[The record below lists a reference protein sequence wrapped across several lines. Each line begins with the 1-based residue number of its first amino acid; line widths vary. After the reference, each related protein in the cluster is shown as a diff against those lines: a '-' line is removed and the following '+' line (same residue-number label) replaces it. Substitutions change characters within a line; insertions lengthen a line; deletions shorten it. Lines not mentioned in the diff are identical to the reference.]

1 MKKMKRY
8 TLYTW
13 PDSQEFVGNSKC
25 HLVVPKGDSLQ
36 LDSSYMVPEDVEAPA
51 PAERTYVLAD
61 WPAKQKFEDLADKAD
76 AGDDRILCDYDGNVF
91 VESRLYEEHTA
102 KKFIF
107 VDFDGVLTLPS
118 SGYNFSEDAL
128 RMLENVKKDTDAA
141 IVIISSWREETL
153 DDTVRRLPDF
163 LKAAAAAQT
172 PLLPGKT
179 RGEEVE
185 AFLKDHP
192 CDAHVIL
199 DDEEYS
205 YSKSQKQYSLVKC
218 EAGRGLTHSVSVQAK
233 HLLLEPWV
241 VTDPDCDQRCRVRR
255 FEDGCVY
262 EYAQLTEHGYVAGKI
277 DVEDYIHDSN
287 FAKDYLMP
295 YGYRSV
301 EALKDVYG
309 ENWEQICAECIF
321 ETDINEFI
329 EI

>member
-1 MKKMKRY
+1 MKRY

-36 LDSSYMVPEDVEAPA
+36 LDSSYMVPEDVQAPA
-51 PAERTYVLAD
+51 PAERTYVIAD
-61 WPAKQKFEDLADKAD
+61 WPAKQKFEELSDKSD

-91 VESRLYEEHTA
+91 VEFRLYEEYTK

-118 SGYNFSEDAL
+118 SGYNFSEEAL
-128 RMLENVKKDTDAA
+128 RMLEKLKKDTDAA

-163 LKAAAAAQT
+163 LKRAAAAQT

-192 CDAHVIL
+192 CEAHVIL
-199 DDEEYS
+199 DDEQS
-205 YSKSQKQYSLVKC
+205 GYSKSQKQYNLVKC
-218 EAGRGLTHSVSVQAK
+218 EAGRGLTHSVSIQAK

-241 VTDPDCDQRCRVRR
+241 VTDPACDQRCRVQR
-255 FEDGCVY
+255 FEDGCIY
-262 EYAQLTEHGYVAGKI
+262 EYAQLTEHGYVGGEI
-277 DVEDYIHDSN
+277 DVEDYIHDSD

-295 YGYRSV
+295 YGYKSI

-309 ENWEQICAECIF
+309 KNWEQICAECIF
-321 ETDINEFI
+321 ETDLNDYIDDYE
-329 EI
+329 